1 MFVKEDFII
10 ACLMVYSI
18 QLFNTSAMSRLIVKN
33 LPKYLTDERLRE
45 HFASQGDVTD
55 AKLMKTSQGVSRR
68 FAYIGYRTE
77 KEAKAALKFFNDTYI
92 DTSKIIV
99 EKAKP
104 IGDTSLPRPWS
115 VYSVGSS
122 TYLRSHGI
130 DSSQIEAER
139 AAIKAKRESEFKAEI
154 ERKQRHL
161 RALYKGEEDP
171 KLREYLEVMQPRS
184 KSKTWAND
192 DVAMLK
198 AQQDGANRE
207 ERARRQAKGKKG
219 AAMPKVATVAVANK
233 KAGGEGQLLTKVHVT
248 FDDSDDDLYDDL
260 PGKKGGEE
268 EGGEENEDTDKDEEA
283 KNGDYIARDKSISDL
298 EYLKSKM
305 TLKDDEDVDMEQNDS
320 NDEDGALDDEDE
332 EDDTNLEGK
341 SDFKKGAETAVTTD
355 AVLLKLEAAQPI
367 RPPVEPEVPPA
378 EVIADTGRLF
388 VRNLPY
394 TCTEAELRKL
404 FQKFGPLSEVHMPIV
419 KDTKQPKG
427 YAYILYLIPEHA
439 VKAYASL
446 DSKFFQGRLLHIL
459 PAKEKPQ
466 LKEDESSAGF
476 NGAKMSSVK
485 RQKDQ
490 KKKAQ
495 SGSDFNWNSLYMS
508 GDAIAASIADR
519 LGVSK
524 SDLLNPE
531 SDNIAVRLAL
541 AETQLVAETKTFL
554 EEQGISVDSFG
565 KKERSDTVILVK
577 NIPYGTTEGELS
589 ALFGKHGDLGRI
601 LIPPAKTMAIIEFL
615 EPSEARSAFTHLAYR
630 RFKDTLI
637 YLEKAPVGV
646 FKSKYDPALRSAAAS
661 TSKPDTDGKKP
672 QRSMDVIGAQNE
684 TADDAA
690 DAEVATLFVKN
701 LNFSTTDEGL
711 RKAFAA
717 IQGFRSAQI
726 KWKNDPKAPAKK
738 LSMGFGFVEFANK
751 EDATKAMKAMQNFS
765 LDGHALQIKFSGRGA
780 ANGAHG
786 SESKVMQALKANTTK
801 LVVRNVPF
809 EATKK
814 DLKELFGSYG
824 QLKSL
829 RLPKKFAGGH
839 RGFAFLDFM
848 TKQEARNVY
857 DNMANIHLYGR
868 HLVLEWAEEDG
879 GVESL
884 REKTSKQF
892 AREEI
897 VSGRVAKRRRVDLD
911 GEDDAFGEAEDDMSD

>member
-1 MFVKEDFII
+1 MTSLPKAGSTRQSATKKDPKTKRNPPRPMTIYNLYIFDRHCQCIFFQAWSHRPVSSASKAGSGGGGISSALSSGINLSTSRFSASSLHSGTDSRDNDQTTSGGGSNTVGMQSGFAAGSTMSIEEEAKLVYGVVFSLRNFVKKLGGSSDGFLAYRTSTYKLHYYETPTGLKFVINTDPHTESLRPVLRQIYSQMYVEYVVRNPLMRFEDTRWEMGGSGAGTGSETPATSGPSVPGGIANELFRVTVDQFIR
-10 ACLMVYSI
+10 VNFFRSI

-248 FDDSDDDLYDDL
+248 FDDSDDELYDDL

-341 SDFKKGAETAVTTD
+341 SDSKKGAETAVTTD

-404 FQKFGPLSEVHMPIV
+404 FQKFGPLSEV
-419 KDTKQPKG
+419 
-427 YAYILYLIPEHA
+427 
-439 VKAYASL
+439 
-446 DSKFFQGRLLHIL
+446 
-459 PAKEKPQ
+459 
-466 LKEDESSAGF
+466 
-476 NGAKMSSVK
+476 
-485 RQKDQ
+485 
-490 KKKAQ
+490 
-495 SGSDFNWNSLYMS
+495 
-508 GDAIAASIADR
+508 
-519 LGVSK
+519 
-524 SDLLNPE
+524 
-531 SDNIAVRLAL
+531 
-541 AETQLVAETKTFL
+541 
-554 EEQGISVDSFG
+554 
-565 KKERSDTVILVK
+565 
-577 NIPYGTTEGELS
+577 
-589 ALFGKHGDLGRI
+589 
-601 LIPPAKTMAIIEFL
+601 
-615 EPSEARSAFTHLAYR
+615 
-630 RFKDTLI
+630 
-637 YLEKAPVGV
+637 
-646 FKSKYDPALRSAAAS
+646 
-661 TSKPDTDGKKP
+661 
-672 QRSMDVIGAQNE
+672 
-684 TADDAA
+684 
-690 DAEVATLFVKN
+690 
-701 LNFSTTDEGL
+701 
-711 RKAFAA
+711 
-717 IQGFRSAQI
+717 
-726 KWKNDPKAPAKK
+726 
-738 LSMGFGFVEFANK
+738 
-751 EDATKAMKAMQNFS
+751 
-765 LDGHALQIKFSGRGA
+765 
-780 ANGAHG
+780 
-786 SESKVMQALKANTTK
+786 
-801 LVVRNVPF
+801 
-809 EATKK
+809 
-814 DLKELFGSYG
+814 
-824 QLKSL
+824 
-829 RLPKKFAGGH
+829 GG
-839 RGFAFLDFM
+839 M
-848 TKQEARNVY
+848 
-857 DNMANIHLYGR
+857 
-868 HLVLEWAEEDG
+868 
-879 GVESL
+879 
-884 REKTSKQF
+884 
-892 AREEI
+892 
-897 VSGRVAKRRRVDLD
+897 
-911 GEDDAFGEAEDDMSD
+911 